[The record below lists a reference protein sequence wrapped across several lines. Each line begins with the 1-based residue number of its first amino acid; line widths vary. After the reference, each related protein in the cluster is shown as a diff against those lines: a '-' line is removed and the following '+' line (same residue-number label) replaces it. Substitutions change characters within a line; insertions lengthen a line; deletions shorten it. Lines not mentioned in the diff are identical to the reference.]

1 MVSLRNASIDIYKW
15 VRKRLDND
23 TIAPQMFTAASVC
36 HYHAHVTH
44 LNSHYMYICV
54 YSIHIYV
61 DTPVS
66 HVQAVHLLV
75 TTVLVLLDLKN
86 LERIKKKLTSGFTKF
101 TK

>member
-1 MVSLRNASIDIYKW
+1 
-15 VRKRLDND
+15 
-23 TIAPQMFTAASVC
+23 
-36 HYHAHVTH
+36 
-44 LNSHYMYICV
+44 MYTV
-54 YSIHIYV
+54 YTYV
-61 DTPVS
+61 HTPVG